1 VSATHLI
8 EAAARNHTSWMGA
21 VAAASGGGVERR
33 GGLRWLGGHGGQATL
48 AFPRRAPRAGL
59 DALLD
64 WSRRRGGGGI
74 GCWVTG
80 LEPTGELAA
89 RLVARG
95 FEWGWQP
102 HWMAL
107 ALDALPL
114 DEADQRV
121 ELVDAVPEYDGL
133 GQAVVE
139 LTRRR
144 PRRFWHAVARV
155 DGAYAGHASAHLV
168 GGRLAGAGVYDVEVP
183 PKHRRRGLGRALT
196 LAVCRAAAEAGAR
209 VVTLNATGEG
219 ELLYRALGFRSLGFG
234 QTWWIHRAGL
244 RSPPRAELVAI
255 AESAGRGDLRALA
268 RLDPEPALV
277 RERLP
282 GNGLTVSEVALAAG
296 HGEAA
301 AWLAERV

>member
-1 VSATHLI
+1 VTAAELI
-8 EAAARNHTSWMGA
+8 EAAARNHTSWMAA
-21 VAAASGGGVERR
+21 VALASGGGVERHD
-33 GGLRWLGGHGGQATL
+33 GLRWTASAGGEAQL
-48 AFPRRAPRAGL
+48 PFPRRLPRAGL
-59 DALLD
+59 DALLG
-64 WSRRRGGGGI
+64 WARRTNVPGI

-102 HWMAL
+102 HWMARE
-107 ALDALPL
+107 LDRLPL
-114 DEADQRV
+114 DGADPRV
-121 ELVDAVPEYDGL
+121 QLVHAVPEYDGF
-133 GQAVVE
+133 GRAVLE

-144 PRRFWHAVARV
+144 PRRFWHAVARI
-155 DGAYAGHASAHLV
+155 DGAYAGHASAHVV

-183 PKHRRRGLGRALT
+183 PAHRRRGLGRALT
-196 LAVCRAAAEAGAR
+196 LAVCRAAAESGAR

-219 ELLYRALGFRSLGFG
+219 EQLYRALGFRSLGFG

-244 RSPPRAELVAI
+244 RSPPRAALVAL
-255 AESAGRGDLRALA
+255 AEAAGRGDLRALA
-268 RLDPEPALV
+268 RLADRDLL

-282 GNGLTVSEVALAAG
+282 GNRLTVTDVARSAG

-301 AWLAERV
+301 DWLAERAG